1 MKKSLLLLSA
11 FGYSYLGLSQYC
23 VSGGPTSTADSNVGS
38 VVLNGSPT
46 SINFIGCPGVV
57 GVQDLTLSQTAN
69 LNAGSSYTTAV
80 QFSTCGG
87 NFSGAGQ
94 AWIDFN
100 IDGIFDAS
108 ESIGTWSGVPPVPV
122 SNFNFTVPVNALTG
136 NTRMRVIQQEAG
148 VLPLDPC
155 ASFTWGSVMD
165 FAITIGGGIDCSG
178 YDGDVMSDAIPVTTI
193 PYSTTG
199 DNSFCYFN
207 QNFVYS
213 SPDIYY
219 RVVPTA
225 DITQLHVSLCGST
238 FDTFLSV
245 VEPDGTVI
253 AYNDDGSCGSSSE
266 VTFSTE
272 GIDTAFIIVEG
283 WGNEAGNF
291 NLEINAEYLD
301 ISDLSAHLF
310 TLSPNPANDA
320 INIQGTTD
328 ATIELIDTRGS
339 VLAVYAH
346 YQGQSIN
353 LSFLESGVYYARI
366 SESDQSKTLQ
376 FVKQ

>member
-11 FGYSYLGLSQYC
+11 FGYSYLGFGQYC
-23 VSGGPTSTADSNVGS
+23 VSGGPSSTADSNVGS

-46 SINFIGCPGVV
+46 SINFVGCPGVV
-57 GVQDLTLSQTAN
+57 GVQDLTFSQTAN
-69 LNAGSSYTTAV
+69 LNAGGNYTVSV

-87 NFSGAGQ
+87 NFSGAGEV
-94 AWIDFN
+94 WIDYN
-100 IDGIFDAS
+100 IDGVFDPS
-108 ESIGTWSGVPPVPV
+108 ESLGTWSGIPPVPV
-122 SNFNFTVPVNALTG
+122 SNFNFTVPLNALTG

-148 VLPLDPC
+148 ILPLDPC
-155 ASFTWGSVMD
+155 ANFTWGSVMD
-165 FAITIGGGIDCSG
+165 FSITIGGGIDCSS
-178 YDGDVMSDAIPVTTI
+178 YDGDVMADAIPVTTI

-219 RVVPTA
+219 RVIPTA
-225 DITQLHVSLCGST
+225 DIAELHVSLCGSG

-245 VEPDGTVI
+245 IEPDGTVI

-283 WGNEAGNF
+283 WGNESGNF

-301 ISDLSAHLF
+301 VTELSDNLF
-310 TLSPNPANDA
+310 TLSPNPATD
-320 INIQGTTD
+320 IITIQGTTN
-328 ATIELIDTRGS
+328 ATIELIDVRGS
-339 VLAVYAH
+339 ILAIYTD
-346 YQGQSIN
+346 YQGESLN
-353 LSFLESGVYYARI
+353 LSFLENGIYYARI
-366 SESDQSKTLQ
+366 TEGSLSKTLQ